1 MPKRNRAEIDSDKID
16 SFFDLILN
24 ASGGVDISSA
34 NDSEKKI
41 FLNTIKEQ
49 ILSDLSEAKEK
60 SKAATDFT
68 LSEAIETFGL
78 KYVQTLDK
86 YQQDHTW
93 DIEKDVGE
101 VEFPITPC
109 IGETLM
115 PSC

>member
-1 MPKRNRAEIDSDKID
+1 M
-16 SFFDLILN
+16 
-24 ASGGVDISSA
+24 GGEPRVFGVRPGLLSLTLALFHLSPM
-34 NDSEKKI
+34 SVE
-41 FLNTIKEQ
+41 EQ

-68 LSEAIETFGL
+68 LPEAIETFGL

-86 YQQDHTW
+86 YQRDHAW